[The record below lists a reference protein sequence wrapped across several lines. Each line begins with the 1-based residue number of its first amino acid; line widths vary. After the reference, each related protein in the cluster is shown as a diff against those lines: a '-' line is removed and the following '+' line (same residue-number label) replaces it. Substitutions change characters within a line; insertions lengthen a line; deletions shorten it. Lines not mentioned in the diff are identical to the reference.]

1 MSLLIFLMKLK
12 SSRKKSK
19 MFNLSS
25 IESTKRKSFEMM
37 GHLKFVI
44 IALIVLVYA
53 DMSAQELNCTVEINA
68 QKIEG
73 GSKSV
78 FQTLQ
83 EAVSDYMNETR
94 FSNAT
99 FANNEKIDCRL
110 YLTVSEYTDDRITGD
125 LQVQLSRPVY
135 NSTYTS
141 TLFNFK
147 DNRVSFEYREGEPI
161 VFNETT
167 VDSNLTAILNY
178 YAYLFLALDFDSFSP
193 QGGQPFYE
201 KAASIVQAAQS
212 MGEIGW
218 KAFEDPKNR
227 SGVLTSFTS
236 PSTSAY
242 RQMLYDYHR
251 KGLDEMVT
259 SPDKGR
265 ASITSSLNALDA
277 IYKADAMSAALSI
290 FRDSKLDEL
299 VNVYSKAPQQERE
312 LVYKL
317 LQPIY
322 PSENERLNKIK
333 NGDENK

>member
-1 MSLLIFLMKLK
+1 MMNLKGSAKNFFAVVGILI
-12 SSRKKSK
+12 SAS
-19 MFNLSS
+19 
-25 IESTKRKSFEMM
+25 
-37 GHLKFVI
+37 
-44 IALIVLVYA
+44 AA
-53 DMSAQELNCTVEINA
+53 AQELNCTVEVNA

-83 EAVSDYMNETR
+83 EAVSEYMNETR

-110 YLTVSEYTDDRITGD
+110 YLTVSEYADDRITGD

-135 NSTYTS
+135 NSTYTT

-147 DNRVSFEYREGEPI
+147 DNRISFEYREGEPLI
-161 VFNETT
+161 FNSTT
-167 VDSNLTAILNY
+167 IDNNLTAILNY

-193 QGGQPFYE
+193 QGGEPYYE
-201 KAASIVQAAQS
+201 RAATIVQAAQS
-212 MGEIGW
+212 LGEIGW

-227 SGVLTSFTS
+227 SGVLTSMTS

-242 RQMLYDYHR
+242 RQMLYDFHR

-265 ASITSSLNALDA
+265 ASITQSLNALET

-299 VNVYSKAPQQERE
+299 VNVYSKAPQTERE
-312 LVYKL
+312 MVYKL

-322 PSENERLNKIK
+322 PAENERLNKIRK
-333 NGDENK
+333 GDENN

>member
-1 MSLLIFLMKLK
+1 MKGFKFAKFALVVSLLFTVASVM
-12 SSRKKSK
+12 
-19 MFNLSS
+19 
-25 IESTKRKSFEMM
+25 
-37 GHLKFVI
+37 
-44 IALIVLVYA
+44 
-53 DMSAQELNCTVEINA
+53 AQELNCAVEVNA

-78 FQTLQ
+78 FQALQ

-110 YLTVSEYTDDRITGD
+110 YLTVSEYNDDRITGD

-135 NSTYTS
+135 NSTYTT

-147 DNRVSFEYREGEPI
+147 DNKVSFEYREGEPI

-167 VDSNLTAILNY
+167 VDNNLTAILNY

-193 QGGQPFYE
+193 KGGQPFYE
-201 KAASIVQAAQS
+201 KAESILQAAQS
-212 MGEIGW
+212 MGEVGW

-236 PSTSAY
+236 PATSAY

-265 ASITSSLNALDA
+265 ASITSSLSA
-277 IYKADAMSAALSI
+277 IESVYKADPMSAALSI

-299 VNVYSKAPQQERE
+299 VNIYSKAPQTERE
-312 LVYKL
+312 FVYKL

-322 PSENERLNKIK
+322 PSENERLNKIRK
-333 NGDENK
+333 GDENN

>member
-1 MSLLIFLMKLK
+1 MDI
-12 SSRKKSK
+12 KKSVRCFAICVTV
-19 MFNLSS
+19 MFSAG
-25 IESTKRKSFEMM
+25 M
-37 GHLKFVI
+37 H
-44 IALIVLVYA
+44 
-53 DMSAQELNCTVEINA
+53 AQELNCAVEVNA

-83 EAVSDYMNETR
+83 EAVTEYMNETR

-110 YLTVSEYTDDRITGD
+110 YLTVSEYEDDRITGD

-135 NSTYTS
+135 NSTYTT

-147 DNRVSFEYREGEPI
+147 DNRISFEYREGEPLI
-161 VFNETT
+161 FNSTT
-167 VDSNLTAILNY
+167 IDNNLTAILNY

-193 QGGQPFYE
+193 RGGDPYYE
-201 KAASIVQAAQS
+201 RAATIVQAAQS
-212 MGEIGW
+212 LGEIGW

-227 SGVLTSFTS
+227 SGVLNSLTS
-236 PSTSAY
+236 PSTSVY

-265 ASITSSLNALDA
+265 ASITQSLNAMET
-277 IYKADAMSAALSI
+277 IYNADAMSAALSI
-290 FRDSKLDEL
+290 FRDSKMDEL
-299 VNVYSKAPQQERE
+299 VNIYSKAPQSERE
-312 LVYKL
+312 MVYKL
-317 LQPIY
+317 LQPLY
-322 PSENERLNKIK
+322 PSDNERLTKIRK
-333 NGDENK
+333 GDENN

>member
-1 MSLLIFLMKLK
+1 MIIRFFLFICLAALPLL
-12 SSRKKSK
+12 
-19 MFNLSS
+19 
-25 IESTKRKSFEMM
+25 
-37 GHLKFVI
+37 V
-44 IALIVLVYA
+44 
-53 DMSAQELNCTVEINA
+53 SAQELNCTVEVNA

-83 EAVSDYMNETR
+83 EAVSDYMNETK

-99 FANNEKIDCRL
+99 FSNLEKIDCRMF
-110 YLTVSEYTDDRITGD
+110 LTVSEYTDDRITGD

-135 NSTYTS
+135 NSSYTT
-141 TLFNFK
+141 TLLNFK
-147 DNRVSFEYREGEPI
+147 DTRVSFEYREGEPI

-167 VDSNLTAILNY
+167 VDNNLTAILNY

-193 QGGQPFYE
+193 MGGQPYFDRAE
-201 KAASIVQAAQS
+201 SILQSAQS
-212 MGEIGW
+212 LGEIGW

-236 PSTSAY
+236 PSTSAI
-242 RQMLYDYHR
+242 RQLLYDYHR

-265 ASITSSLNALDA
+265 AVITESLNA
-277 IYKADAMSAALSI
+277 IQKVYQADPMSAALSI
-290 FRDSKLDEL
+290 FRDSKMDEL
-299 VNVYSKAPQQERE
+299 VNIYSKAPQTERE
-312 LVYKL
+312 SVFKL

-322 PSENERLNKIK
+322 PAENERLQKILK
-333 NGDENK
+333 GKE

>member
-1 MSLLIFLMKLK
+1 MSVKISVKYLLGIAGI
-12 SSRKKSK
+12 
-19 MFNLSS
+19 MFSAS
-25 IESTKRKSFEMM
+25 A
-37 GHLKFVI
+37 G
-44 IALIVLVYA
+44 
-53 DMSAQELNCTVEINA
+53 AQELNCQVEVNA

-83 EAVSDYMNETR
+83 GAVTEYMNETR

-99 FANNEKIDCRL
+99 FSNNEKIDCRL

-135 NSTYTS
+135 NSTYTT

-147 DNRVSFEYREGEPI
+147 DNRISFEYREGEPL
-161 VFNETT
+161 VFNATT
-167 VDSNLTAILNY
+167 IDNNLTAILDY

-193 QGGQPFYE
+193 KGGEPYYE
-201 KAASIVQAAQS
+201 KAASVVQAAQS
-212 MGEIGW
+212 LGEVGW

-227 SGVLTSFTS
+227 SGVLTSFTQ

-265 ASITSSLNALDA
+265 ASITQSLNAIEA
-277 IYKADAMSAALSI
+277 IYKADPMSAALSI

-299 VNVYSKAPQQERE
+299 VNVYSKAPQSERE
-312 LVYKL
+312 MVYKL

-322 PSENERLNKIK
+322 PAENDRLNKIRK
-333 NGDENK
+333 GDENN

>member
-1 MSLLIFLMKLK
+1 MSVKISVKYLLWVAGI
-12 SSRKKSK
+12 
-19 MFNLSS
+19 MFSAS
-25 IESTKRKSFEMM
+25 A
-37 GHLKFVI
+37 G
-44 IALIVLVYA
+44 
-53 DMSAQELNCTVEINA
+53 AQELNCQVEVNA

-83 EAVSDYMNETR
+83 DAVTEYMNETR

-99 FANNEKIDCRL
+99 FSNNEKIDCRL

-135 NSTYTS
+135 NSTYTT

-147 DNRVSFEYREGEPI
+147 DNRISFEYREGEPL
-161 VFNETT
+161 VFNATT
-167 VDSNLTAILNY
+167 IDNNLTAILDY

-193 QGGQPFYE
+193 KGGEPYYE
-201 KAASIVQAAQS
+201 KAASVVQAAQS
-212 MGEIGW
+212 LGEVGW

-227 SGVLTSFTS
+227 SGVLTSFTQ

-265 ASITSSLNALDA
+265 ASITQSLNAIEA
-277 IYKADAMSAALSI
+277 IYKADPMSAALSI

-299 VNVYSKAPQQERE
+299 VNVYSKAPQSERE
-312 LVYKL
+312 MVYKL

-322 PSENERLNKIK
+322 PAENDRLNKIRK
-333 NGDENK
+333 GDENN